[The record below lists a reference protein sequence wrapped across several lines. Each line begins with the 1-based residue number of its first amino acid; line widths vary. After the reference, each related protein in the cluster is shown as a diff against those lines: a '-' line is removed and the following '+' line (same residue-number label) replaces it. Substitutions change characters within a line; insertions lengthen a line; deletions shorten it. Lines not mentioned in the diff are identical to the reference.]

1 MLPVHYMSIGCS
13 IPHCPQDPGWLLILP
28 ATIPAVKATLQ
39 GLTLAIKCS
48 SAQVTVRASHN
59 ALSELVTRFY
69 STTREK
75 ISQNLPCTQK
85 QQ

>member
-1 MLPVHYMSIGCS
+1 MSIGCS
-13 IPHCPQDPGWLLILP
+13 TPRCPQDPGWMLILP
-28 ATIPAVKATLQ
+28 ATIPEVKATLQ

-48 SAQVTVRASHN
+48 SAQVTARASSHN
-59 ALSELVTRFY
+59 ALSELVTWFY

-75 ISQNLPCTQK
+75 LSKNLPCTQK